1 MKITDLMLKE
11 TMIMD
16 LKAATKEAALNELIA
31 SLSASGRINDAVEFK
46 QAILRREGESSTGIG
61 GGIAMPHAK
70 TKAVNEATV
79 VFAKSAHGVD
89 FESLDGEPAYLFFM
103 IAAPEGAGNTHLRT
117 LAALSR
123 LLIDSD
129 FIQQLMNTSSPEEV
143 TRLFDERQSAEEAAK
158 AAKEKAKLEAEAQ
171 KAEGGAGAATGAAQV
186 AGTAS
191 VTGETSVTGGA
202 SVAGT
207 AATVVPTG
215 ADRDSGNHG
224 EEPFVIA
231 VTACPTGIAHTFMAE
246 DALKKKAKEMG
257 VNIRVETNGSEG
269 AGNVLTAEEIA
280 RAKGVIVA
288 ADKKVDMDR
297 FAGKPVLQRPV
308 SDGIRKPEELIRK
321 AMNGDAPIYRSAG
334 AASGQAE
341 ADKDGKTSVGSKI
354 YKDLMNGV
362 SHMLPFV
369 VGGGI
374 LLALSFLFEQVL
386 GSDHPL
392 VTLLMAIGGGDGAFH
407 FLIPV
412 LAGFIAMSIGDRP
425 ALMPGMVGGLMAVGA
440 NAGFLGGLAAGFL
453 AGYVVIGLRKLFTG
467 LPKTLE
473 GLKPI
478 LLYPIFGLLVTG
490 AIMHYLFGPFFSW
503 INEGM
508 INALNNLGTGNMVL
522 LGVLLGGMMA
532 IDMGGPFNKAAYTFA
547 IGIFTSSGNTN
558 GMMMAAVMA
567 GGMVPPLA
575 IALATTLFK
584 NKFTAQERQSGLTN
598 YVLGFSFITEGAIP
612 FAAADP
618 LRVLTTSII
627 GAGIAGGLTQWW
639 GINIPAP
646 HGGIF
651 VAALANHALLFLLAV
666 VIGAVI
672 SGLAFGLWKRPL
684 AGAEKLAVPGK

>member
-1 MKITDLMLKE
+1 MRITDLMLKE

-16 LKAATKEAALNELIA
+16 LQATTKEAALDELIA
-31 SLSASGRINDAVEFK
+31 SLSSSGRINDAVEFK

-70 TKAVNEATV
+70 TKSVNEATV
-79 VFAKSAHGVD
+79 VFAKSAKGVE
-89 FESLDGEPAYLFFM
+89 FEALDGEPAYLFFM

-123 LLIDSD
+123 LLIDSE
-129 FIQQLMNTSSPEEV
+129 FIQQLMNTNSPDEV
-143 TRLFDERQSAEEAAK
+143 ARLFDERQSAEEAAK
-158 AAKEKAKLEAEAQ
+158 AAKEKAKAEAEAK
-171 KAEGGAGAATGAAQV
+171 KAAEAQNAAEAQV
-186 AGTAS
+186 
-191 VTGETSVTGGA
+191 
-202 SVAGT
+202 VAGS
-207 AATVVPTG
+207 ALSP
-215 ADRDSGNHG
+215 ADD
-224 EEPFVIA
+224 EPFVIA

-269 AGNVLTAEEIA
+269 VGNPLTADEIRRA
-280 RAKGVIVA
+280 RGVIVA
-288 ADKKVDMDR
+288 AGKKVEMDR
-297 FAGKPVLQRPV
+297 FDGKPVLQRPV
-308 SDGIRKPEELIRK
+308 SDGIRKPEELITK
-321 AMNGDAPIYRSAG
+321 AMNGNAPIYRSAG
-334 AASGQAE
+334 GSTS
-341 ADKDGKTSVGSKI
+341 ADGENNEKSSIGSKL

-374 LLALSFLFEQVL
+374 LLALSFLFEQTL
-386 GSDHPL
+386 GDDHPL
-392 VTLLMAIGGGDGAFH
+392 VTLLMSIGGGDGAFH
-407 FLIPV
+407 FLIPI

-425 ALMPGMVGGLMAVGA
+425 ALMPGMVGGLLAVSS

-453 AGYVVIGLRKLFTG
+453 AGYVVVGLKKVFAG

-478 LLYPIFGLLVTG
+478 LLYPIFGLLITG
-490 AIMHYLFGPFFSW
+490 AVMHYLFGPFFSW

-508 INALNNLGTGNMVL
+508 IDALNNLGVGNMAL
-522 LGVLLGGMMA
+522 LGIVLGGMMA

-547 IGIFTSSGNTN
+547 IGVFTSSGNTN

-627 GAGIAGGLTQWW
+627 GAGIAGGLTQLWD
-639 GINIPAP
+639 INIPAP

-651 VAALANHALLFLLAV
+651 VAALANHAMLFLLAV
-666 VIGAVI
+666 VIGAVV
-672 SGLAFGLWKRPL
+672 SGLALGLWKRPL
-684 AGAEKLAVPGK
+684 EGAEKLAAPGKK